1 MTINDN
7 FLIINLFNGEDS
19 NFTSRNDSFTLKLTI
34 MQEADPAVQDS
45 ERTGQEIGYLMAY
58 DKKEQKAKGVKGIA
72 ANGDLETLEANE
84 RNKGQFVRVDR
95 YGNFFSNFGKNFIY
109 QYNHPTRFSLY
120 RMPENTPAEQAA
132 SKIEEAQ
139 QPQNEMLRRELSKNN
154 RIYNNHFF
162 NEREINWEQAARYGI
177 TPDLL
182 RQTGDMERI
191 LQGRQSGIAY
201 DISMNTE
208 LGRQKGD
215 AKFSLFRDENG
226 LAKFDLHFIRQVPK
240 VGQEYRGY
248 KIEEDVLDALNRT
261 GNAGKTVDLVVDYRT
276 KEMKPCYLSKDPV
289 TNEMFFLPVDQAR
302 HPRKIKDYELNDK
315 EYADYVAGKEV
326 PIEFK
331 SANGKTCRTS
341 IQISAA
347 ERGTEFLWERSTK
360 KPEKKQG
367 QKQTA
372 TPDETT
378 GKPAK
383 RTKKSVTPKM

>member
-215 AKFSLFRDENG
+215 AKLSLFRDENG

-240 VGQEYRGY
+240 
-248 KIEEDVLDALNRT
+248 
-261 GNAGKTVDLVVDYRT
+261 
-276 KEMKPCYLSKDPV
+276 
-289 TNEMFFLPVDQAR
+289 
-302 HPRKIKDYELNDK
+302 
-315 EYADYVAGKEV
+315 
-326 PIEFK
+326 
-331 SANGKTCRTS
+331 
-341 IQISAA
+341 
-347 ERGTEFLWERSTK
+347 
-360 KPEKKQG
+360 
-367 QKQTA
+367 
-372 TPDETT
+372 
-378 GKPAK
+378 
-383 RTKKSVTPKM
+383 